1 MNTVAE
7 AFLNTF
13 KQTLQPPDDFSFP
26 FTPYDIQKE
35 FMTQLYSALED
46 SKLGIFESPTG
57 TGKSLSLICGALSW
71 LRDHEERLSDE
82 LERAISR
89 IASEKPSIQEQN
101 SGDWLSIQ
109 IKQAANDNI
118 AHVLRHKMDKI
129 NRDKKRLAEIR
140 SRIKDKTYTTS
151 KNRENTSNQITE
163 ETDAFEDKPE
173 DCDLVLQDDIEDPS
187 KDNDEDEESNN
198 EDPPVKIIFCSRTHS
213 QLSQFVG
220 EIQRTVF
227 SNTMRVVPMGSR
239 QSCCINK
246 SVKKLKSLSLMN
258 EKCLDMLKSTDK
270 STKDDS
276 GKVTKKSKG
285 SGCCP
290 HLRNVQPLSE
300 AIISE
305 VMDLEA
311 IVGKGESLSGCPYY
325 ATRSA
330 VPDSQIIVVPYNTLL
345 HKSTRESSQLEIKN
359 AVIIIDEAHNLLE
372 TVSHI
377 HSSEVSGQQI
387 TYALSQLIQYKD
399 KFEKRFSSM
408 NLLHLNQLIYVLK
421 SLIKF
426 IDSRDDTKGDGS
438 ETDTSLYTVPHFI
451 LSTGIDNYNL
461 FRLVDFCMKNKI
473 THKIRGFTEKYQ
485 PTVIPRPKN
494 HPQKVSGMKSFL
506 KEVELNN
513 KTNSKNKKV
522 VEKPA
527 APPDDAGPA
536 VLEGQP
542 LVPTLAF
549 LSNLTMDYKEGR
561 IVVKR
566 EVTLGKSVV
575 KYLLLDPASVMKD
588 LIQNARSVILAG
600 GTMKPFS
607 EFRDRLFLACGAD
620 ESRIIEFSCGHVI
633 PKDNIMP
640 VIVSS
645 GPSSQI
651 LDFSFQKR
659 NASPL
664 IAEVGRLL
672 VNVCTIVPA
681 GIVCFF
687 PSYDY
692 ESRVY
697 KFLEEQGFLKKISV
711 RKKVFREPKTSSQVD
726 SVLKEYA
733 DCAQKKG
740 GGAIMFSVVG
750 GKLSEGLNFSDD
762 LGRCVV
768 VVGMPYPNIMS
779 PELKEKMSFLNKTV
793 GPQAGR
799 EYYENCCMKAVN
811 QCIGRA
817 VRHQNDYSTVL
828 LLDHRYKSPNHIQ
841 LLPKWIASSLQI
853 QDKFGPVLG
862 LLGKFFR
869 QRKQ

>member
-1 MNTVAE
+1 MSDADS
-7 AFLNTF
+7 FLDSF
-13 KQTLQPPDDFSFP
+13 KLSLQPPDDFSFP
-26 FTPYDIQKE
+26 FTPYEIQKE
-35 FMTQLYSALED
+35 FMTQLYSALEG

-71 LRDHEERLSDE
+71 LRDHEERLSVE
-82 LERAISR
+82 LEGALAD
-89 IASEKPSIQEQN
+89 IASKKPSAQEQD
-101 SGDWLSIQ
+101 SKDWLTIQ

-129 NRDKKRLAEIR
+129 NRDRKRIAEIR
-140 SRIKDKTYTTS
+140 SRVKDKIQIS
-151 KNRENTSNQITE
+151 KNRENTNIQN
-163 ETDAFEDKPE
+163 TDESDFSEDKPE
-173 DCDLVLQDDIEDPS
+173 DCDLILEDVSEDLS
-187 KDNDEDEESNN
+187 KDEEEDEESENKN
-198 EDPPVKIIFCSRTHS
+198 PPVKIIFCSRTHS

-276 GKVTKKSKG
+276 GKITKKSKG
-285 SGCCP
+285 SGSCP
-290 HLRNVQPLSE
+290 HLKNSQSLSE

-311 IVGKGESLSGCPYY
+311 IVGKGESLSACPYY

-330 VPDSQIIVVPYNTLL
+330 IPDSQIIVVPYNTLL
-345 HKSTRESSQLEIKN
+345 HKKTRESSQLEIKN

-387 TYALSQLIQYKD
+387 TYALSQLIQYRD

-426 IDSRDDTKGDGS
+426 IDSIDHTKGDGS
-438 ETDTSLYTVPHFI
+438 EPGALLYTVPEFI
-451 LSTGIDNYNL
+451 LSAGIDNYNL
-461 FRLVDFCMKNKI
+461 FKLVDFSLKNKI

-485 PTVIPRPKN
+485 PTVNPRPKN
-494 HPQKVSGMKSFL
+494 QPQKVSGMKSFL
-506 KEVELNN
+506 KEVELNS
-513 KTNSKNKKV
+513 KKHVKNKKV
-522 VEKPA
+522 EEKPA
-527 APPDDAGPA
+527 TPVEVSPA

-561 IVVKR
+561 IVLKR
-566 EVTLGKSVV
+566 DVTLGKSVV

-588 LIQNARSVILAG
+588 VIQSARSVILAG

-607 EFRDRLFLACGAD
+607 EFRDRLFLACGAN
-620 ESRIIEFSCGHVI
+620 ESRIMEFSCGHVI

-659 NASPL
+659 NSPNL

-681 GIVCFF
+681 GVVCFF

-697 KFLEEQGFLKKISV
+697 KSLEEEGFLKKILV
-711 RKKVFREPKTSSQVD
+711 KKRVFREPKTSSQVD
-726 SVLKEYA
+726 SVLKDYA

-828 LLDHRYKSPNHIQ
+828 LLDHRYKAPNHVQ

-869 QRKQ
+869 QRRPI